1 MNQRL
6 ILTTISTILYP
17 VKVRSLSSLHFSADH
32 FWGVFLPRDIKQS
45 NWFAAG
51 QEVQR
56 ALLSLSDG
64 AFRVYLYICLN
75 ASRKT
80 GRISLSYSSLAQ
92 TLGRSRRSI
101 ASHMDELR
109 KLGICHIDPAVN
121 QHHSTEIEVCDCY
134 WPYTKPDRAV
144 EASEFQRYLQQI
156 KKFVARRSCIRSTA
170 TAADERFV
178 GDLFARQVP
187 IQQIERAIAL
197 GCCRKYVSLLNG
209 TNSGPIFSLVYF
221 GDVIEEVCDPE
232 MPAGY
237 WAYIMPELV
246 HLEEKW
252 IAQSKGSADA
262 RFAPPNGPKNEE
274 TR

>member
-1 MNQRL
+1 M
-6 ILTTISTILYP
+6 
-17 VKVRSLSSLHFSADH
+17 
-32 FWGVFLPRDIKQS
+32 PRDIKQS

-51 QEVQR
+51 REVQR
-56 ALLSLSDG
+56 AMLSLSDG
-64 AFRVYLYICLN
+64 AFRVYVYICLN

-80 GRISLSYSSLAQ
+80 GRISLSYSALAQ

-121 QHHSTEIEVCDCY
+121 QHHCTEIEICDCY
-134 WPYTKPDRAV
+134 WPYMKPDRAV
-144 EASEFQRYLQQI
+144 EASEFQSYLKQI
-156 KKFVARRSCIRSTA
+156 KKFLAKRSCIRSA
-170 TAADERFV
+170 AAAADEEFV
-178 GDLFARQVP
+178 ADLFARQVS

-209 TNSGPIFSLVYF
+209 TSSGPIFSLVYF
-221 GDVIEEVCDPE
+221 RDIIEEVCDPE
-232 MPAGY
+232 IPTGY
-237 WAYIMPELV
+237 WNYIMPELE

-262 RFAPPNGPKNEE
+262 TIAPPNEPKSEE